1 MADTN
6 TFGGKRILVVEDD
19 YLIVAD
25 MVQELQAS
33 GAEVIGPIAGLD
45 KAFERLEVLG
55 GIEGAILDIN
65 LQGQMVYPLAD
76 ELMKR
81 GLPFVF
87 ATGYDNSSIPERY
100 ADIPRFMKPVD
111 VRKVAEALLEG

>member
-1 MADTN
+1 MTDTN

-19 YLIVAD
+19 YLIVAE

-33 GAEVIGPIAGLD
+33 GAEVIGPIADLD
-45 KAFERLEVLG
+45 KAFERLDVLN

-65 LQGQMVYPLAD
+65 LQGRMVYPLAD

-87 ATGYDNSSIPERY
+87 ATGYDDSSIPERY
-100 ADIPRFMKPVD
+100 AGVHRFMKPVD
-111 VRKVAEALLEG
+111 VRQVAKALLEG

>member
-1 MADTN
+1 MTDTN

-19 YLIVAD
+19 YLIVAE

-33 GAEVIGPIAGLD
+33 GADVIGPIAELD
-45 KAFERLEVLG
+45 QAFERLDALS

-65 LQGQMVYPLAD
+65 LQGKMVYPLAD

-100 ADIPRFMKPVD
+100 AGIRRFTKPVD
-111 VRKVAEALLEG
+111 VRQVAEALLNG